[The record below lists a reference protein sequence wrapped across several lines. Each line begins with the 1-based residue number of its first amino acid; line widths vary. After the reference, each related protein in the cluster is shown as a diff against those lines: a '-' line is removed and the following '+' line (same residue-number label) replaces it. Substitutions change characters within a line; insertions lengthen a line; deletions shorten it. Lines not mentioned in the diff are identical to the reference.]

1 MFIVNLVTQRVQV
14 KLTTT
19 AELIRLSRYFKCFNY
34 YYYFTFSFTLIR
46 SYFKTNFEKISQRL
60 RDNVLTSG
68 PEVAN
73 FFSITRSS
81 WQISIQGGKWEGL
94 DNKRKQKQLTPV
106 SKYYDQN
113 RPFYSTWAYIREKTN
128 THA

>member
-1 MFIVNLVTQRVQV
+1 MNQTLRKFLNGCVTM
-14 KLTTT
+14 
-19 AELIRLSRYFKCFNY
+19 YM
-34 YYYFTFSFTLIR
+34 
-46 SYFKTNFEKISQRL
+46 
-60 RDNVLTSG
+60 TSG

-73 FFSITRSS
+73 FVSITRSS

-113 RPFYSTWAYIREKTN
+113 RPFYSTWAYIKIVN
-128 THA
+128 TCK